1 MSKHDA
7 FDETDFYDDGFEEP
21 RRSRWK
27 HGEQWW
33 SGRVAAAAALCAVGV
48 LALAFTLFDATREG
62 PKAAAYPALPSVVPP
77 PTQATEPTTAA
88 AQAREIVVSVV
99 GAVRQPGLARLAPG
113 ARVADAVEAAGGLNP
128 DAEAAELNFAQRLQ
142 DGDQVVVGAAVTSV
156 TPVPPAPKASSAPRP
171 GPVPAATRAPASSR
185 CDCAGGSAGGAAP
198 SRSKQTDVNT
208 ATEAELDIVPGVG
221 KSIARAIVQYRA
233 AHGRIRN
240 LDELAKVKQVGARR
254 LQKLRP
260 YLRV

>member
-7 FDETDFYDDGFEEP
+7 FDETDFYDDEFEEP
-21 RRSRWK
+21 PRSRWK

-33 SGRVAAAAALCAVGV
+33 SGRAGVAAGLCVVGV
-48 LALAFTLFDATREG
+48 LALAFTLFGVTREG

-88 AQAREIVVSVV
+88 PQAREIVVSVV
-99 GAVRQPGLARLAPG
+99 GAVRQPGLARLLPG

-128 DAEAAELNFAQRLQ
+128 DAEASELNFAQRLQ
-142 DGDQVVVGAAVTSV
+142 DGDQVVVGAVMTSV
-156 TPVPPAPKASSAPRP
+156 TPVAPAPKAASAPRP
-171 GPVPAATRAPASSR
+171 GPAPAANRAPASSR
-185 CDCAGGSAGGAAP
+185 CDCGGRSAEGAAP
-198 SRSKQTDVNT
+198 SRSKQTDVNA

-240 LDELAKVKQVGARR
+240 LDELAKIKQVGARR

-260 YLRV
+260 HLRV